1 MKFARRFFCL
11 LPILILTA
19 CASADS
25 LDSVKKNGRAG
36 FVVGAYFT
44 PSADCENRIV
54 AYIDEAKKIDAA
66 VYSIGNDRIVDAM
79 LRAHRRG
86 ADVRVV
92 TDRLQSKGKS
102 SLVKKLQDGG
112 IALRL
117 NKKHKIEHNKFAVFD
132 DALVVTGSYDWTNAA
147 TYKNSE
153 NCLFFKPADQK
164 YAARFEYLWRLYE

>member
-1 MKFARRFFCL
+1 MKNVCRFFWL
-11 LPILILTA
+11 LPIAVLTA
-19 CASADS
+19 CAASDS
-25 LDSVKKNGRAG
+25 LDAVKRSGRDNY
-36 FVVGAYFT
+36 VIGAYFT
-44 PSADCENRIV
+44 PSQECESRIV
-54 AYIDEAKKIDAA
+54 DYIGSAKKIDAA

-112 IALRL
+112 IPLRL

-132 DALVVTGSYDWTNAA
+132 DAVIVTGSYNWTNAA
-147 TYKNSE
+147 THKNSE
-153 NCLFFKPADQK
+153 NCLFFKQTDQK
-164 YAARFEYLWRLYE
+164 YGARFEYLWRLYE

>member
-36 FVVGAYFT
+36 FVVGTYFT

-66 VYSIGNDRIVDAM
+66 VYSIGNDRIVDAL

-92 TDRLQSKGKS
+92 T
-102 SLVKKLQDGG
+102 
-112 IALRL
+112 
-117 NKKHKIEHNKFAVFD
+117 
-132 DALVVTGSYDWTNAA
+132 GSYNWTNAA